1 MYYTHKGSNAPPSHQ
16 PLINGLGNAY
26 EIAADA
32 LRACQ
37 NISRSTS
44 SIMRGSGS
52 KLGET
57 MSRSSKQ
64 ATKDYETCVEA
75 LTKAFDL
82 VQSRQIRNKFS

>member
-1 MYYTHKGSNAPPSHQ
+1 MYYTRQQKSHQ
-16 PLINGLGNAY
+16 PLIDGLRNAY
-26 EIAADA
+26 SIAAKA
-32 LRACQ
+32 LEKCQ
-37 NISRSTS
+37 SISGTTD

-57 MSRSSKQ
+57 MSRSSKR